1 MVRSTRRSVLRN
13 GGAALA
19 VVLAGC
25 GTRES
30 TSGAT
35 RSESELTTDTPV
47 ETGTKRTPRATTV
60 LEGATAPETAATEN
74 VETPAP
80 GECAP
85 ASPPTPAET
94 DGGLEPM
101 SYPEYP
107 GTLAKASASAF
118 VEEYERAY
126 RHNEFLAE
134 HPDSGYDQLLV
145 DIGVENV
152 AEREDGYLVRVDG
165 ERLFADDER
174 SKTATGTPRPSGRI
188 PFVTWFLLSD
198 RFALR
203 SGVDRGLPDD
213 ADPNFSAAETVFC
226 EEPVTDA

>member
-1 MVRSTRRSVLRN
+1 VLRN

-30 TSGAT
+30 ASGAT
-35 RSESELTTDTPV
+35 PSESELTTDTPV
-47 ETGTKRTPRATTV
+47 ETGTKRTRRATTDP
-60 LEGATAPETAATEN
+60 EGKTATETAVTAS

-107 GTLAKASASAF
+107 DSLTRASAPTF
-118 VEEYERAY
+118 VEEYERSY

-134 HPDSGYDQLLV
+134 HFDSGYDQLLV
-145 DIGVENV
+145 HLGVENV
-152 AEREDGYLVRVDG
+152 TEREGGYLVRVDG
-165 ERLFADDER
+165 GRLFADDER
-174 SKTATGTPRPSGRI
+174 SKTATETPRPSGRI

-203 SGVDRGLPDD
+203 SSVDRGLPDD
-213 ADPNFSAAETVFC
+213 ADPDFSGAETIFC
-226 EEPVTDA
+226 EEPVTAARTR